1 MAVVT
6 AFILSHN
13 LALFTAAILSYY
25 LAILT
30 VVNPSHNLAIVT
42 AVILCHNLALVTVDK
57 YQQYM
62 GHYRHRLDIYHFLLG
77 GHSRSRSF
85 RHESEALAAFH
96 KKENEVQ
103 CR

>member
-1 MAVVT
+1 MTPITT
-6 AFILSHN
+6 AILSHN
-13 LALFTAAILSYY
+13 LALVSAVILAGY
-25 LAILT
+25 LALLT
-30 VVNPSHNLAIVT
+30 AVNPSHNLAIVT
-42 AVILCHNLALVTVDK
+42 AVILGHNLALVTVDK
-57 YQQYM
+57 YHQYM
-62 GHYRHRLDIYHFLLG
+62 GHYRRKLDIYHFLLG